1 MMRNVRRIFRVVLF
15 VIAGL
20 YLHYTLPQHDVA
32 KVTGISDRLE
42 RLSGFQQIFYNQV
55 DLGSA
60 EGDMRDLRLINTVKV
75 DTWFLGLWRG
85 GERVM
90 VYRNEDTGVYPPYFK
105 FDSSDLEAEA
115 SALAGKEQWVSIT
128 HYGWRMRFLS
138 IYPNAISIKPV
149 SGPEYRPFPWFNLFF
164 FAFLIVGFFF
174 VRAMWRQFVERTVDP
189 TMDALEDGYDM
200 RKSRVQK
207 WLDSW
212 RSK

>member
-1 MMRNVRRIFRVVLF
+1 
-15 VIAGL
+15 
-20 YLHYTLPQHDVA
+20 
-32 KVTGISDRLE
+32 
-42 RLSGFQQIFYNQV
+42 
-55 DLGSA
+55 
-60 EGDMRDLRLINTVKV
+60 
-75 DTWFLGLWRG
+75 
-85 GERVM
+85 
-90 VYRNEDTGVYPPYFK
+90 
-105 FDSSDLEAEA
+105 
-115 SALAGKEQWVSIT
+115 VSIT

-149 SGPEYRPFPWFNLFF
+149 SVPEYRPFPWFNLFF

>member
-1 MMRNVRRIFRVVLF
+1 MRNVRRIFRVVLF

-42 RLSGFQQIFYNQV
+42 RLSSFQQIFYNQV

-149 SGPEYRPFPWFNLFF
+149 SGPEYRPFPWFILFF

>member
-1 MMRNVRRIFRVVLF
+1 MRNVRRIFRVVLF

-164 FAFLIVGFFF
+164 FAFLFVGFFF

-189 TMDALEDGYDM
+189 TMEALEDGYDM

>member
-1 MMRNVRRIFRVVLF
+1 MRNVRRIFRVVLF

-42 RLSGFQQIFYNQV
+42 RLSSFQQIFYNQV

-60 EGDMRDLRLINTVKV
+60 EGEMRDLRLINTVKV

-207 WLDSW
+207 WFDSW

>member
-1 MMRNVRRIFRVVLF
+1 MRNVRRIFRVVLF

-42 RLSGFQQIFYNQV
+42 RLSSFQQIFYNQV

-164 FAFLIVGFFF
+164 FAFLFVGFFF

-189 TMDALEDGYDM
+189 TMEALEDGYDM

>member
-1 MMRNVRRIFRVVLF
+1 MRNVRRIFRVVLF

>member
-1 MMRNVRRIFRVVLF
+1 MRNVRRFIRGVLF
-15 VIAGL
+15 VLVGL
-20 YLHYTLPQHDVA
+20 YFHYTLPQHDVA

-42 RLSGFQQIFYNQV
+42 RLSWIQRPFYNQG
-55 DLGSA
+55 DLGADQS
-60 EGDMRDLRLINTVKV
+60 EMRDLRLINTVRV
-75 DTWFLGLWRG
+75 NTWFFGLWRG
-85 GERVM
+85 GEEVM

-115 SALAGKEQWVSIT
+115 AALAGKEQWVSIT

-164 FAFLIVGFFF
+164 FAFLIVGLLF

-189 TMDALEDGYDM
+189 TMDALEDGYDA
-200 RKSRVQK
+200 RKSRVQS

>member
-1 MMRNVRRIFRVVLF
+1 MRNVRRIFRVVLF

-42 RLSGFQQIFYNQV
+42 RLSSFQQIFYNQV

-149 SGPEYRPFPWFNLFF
+149 SGPEYGPFPWFNLFF

>member
-1 MMRNVRRIFRVVLF
+1 MRNVRRIFRVVLF

-60 EGDMRDLRLINTVKV
+60 ESDMRDLRLINTVKV

>member
-1 MMRNVRRIFRVVLF
+1 MRNVRRIFRVVLF

-42 RLSGFQQIFYNQV
+42 RLSSFQQIFYNQV

-90 VYRNEDTGVYPPYFK
+90 VYLNEDTGVYPPYFK
-105 FDSSDLEAEA
+105 FDS
-115 SALAGKEQWVSIT
+115 
-128 HYGWRMRFLS
+128 
-138 IYPNAISIKPV
+138 
-149 SGPEYRPFPWFNLFF
+149 
-164 FAFLIVGFFF
+164 
-174 VRAMWRQFVERTVDP
+174 
-189 TMDALEDGYDM
+189 
-200 RKSRVQK
+200 
-207 WLDSW
+207 
-212 RSK
+212 

>member
-1 MMRNVRRIFRVVLF
+1 MRNVRRIFRVVLF

-42 RLSGFQQIFYNQV
+42 RLSSFQQIFYNQV

-207 WLDSW
+207 WLDS
-212 RSK
+212 

>member
-1 MMRNVRRIFRVVLF
+1 MRNVRRIFRVVLF

-42 RLSGFQQIFYNQV
+42 RLSSFQQIFYNQV

-189 TMDALEDGYDM
+189 TMEALEDGYDM

>member
-1 MMRNVRRIFRVVLF
+1 MRNVRRIFRVVLF

-75 DTWFLGLWRG
+75 DTWFLGLWRS

>member
-1 MMRNVRRIFRVVLF
+1 MRNVRRIFRVVLF

-42 RLSGFQQIFYNQV
+42 RLSSFQQIFYNQV

-75 DTWFLGLWRG
+75 DTWFLGLWRD

>member
-1 MMRNVRRIFRVVLF
+1 MRNVRRIFRVVLF

-42 RLSGFQQIFYNQV
+42 RLSSFQQIFYNQV

-164 FAFLIVGFFF
+164 FAFLFVGFFF

>member
-1 MMRNVRRIFRVVLF
+1 MRNVRRIFRVVLF

-42 RLSGFQQIFYNQV
+42 RLSSFQQIFYNQV

-60 EGDMRDLRLINTVKV
+60 GGDMRDLRLINTVKV

-164 FAFLIVGFFF
+164 FAFLFVGFFF

>member
-1 MMRNVRRIFRVVLF
+1 MRNVRRIFRVVLF

-42 RLSGFQQIFYNQV
+42 RLSSFQQIFYNQV

-200 RKSRVQK
+200 RKSRV
-207 WLDSW
+207 
-212 RSK
+212 

>member
-1 MMRNVRRIFRVVLF
+1 MRNVRRIFRVVLF

-42 RLSGFQQIFYNQV
+42 RLSSFQQIFYNQV

-60 EGDMRDLRLINTVKV
+60 EGEMRDLRLINTVKV

>member
-1 MMRNVRRIFRVVLF
+1 MRNVRRIFRVVLF

-42 RLSGFQQIFYNQV
+42 RLSSFQQIFYNQV

-174 VRAMWRQFVERTVDP
+174 VRAMWQQFVERTVDP

>member
-1 MMRNVRRIFRVVLF
+1 
-15 VIAGL
+15 
-20 YLHYTLPQHDVA
+20 
-32 KVTGISDRLE
+32 
-42 RLSGFQQIFYNQV
+42 
-55 DLGSA
+55 
-60 EGDMRDLRLINTVKV
+60 
-75 DTWFLGLWRG
+75 
-85 GERVM
+85 
-90 VYRNEDTGVYPPYFK
+90 
-105 FDSSDLEAEA
+105 
-115 SALAGKEQWVSIT
+115 
-128 HYGWRMRFLS
+128 MRFLS

>member
-1 MMRNVRRIFRVVLF
+1 MRNVRRIFRVVLF

-42 RLSGFQQIFYNQV
+42 RLSSFQQIFYNQV

-60 EGDMRDLRLINTVKV
+60 EVDMRDLRLINTVKV

>member
-42 RLSGFQQIFYNQV
+42 RLSSFQQIFYNQV

-174 VRAMWRQFVERTVDP
+174 VRAMLRQFVERTVDP

>member
-1 MMRNVRRIFRVVLF
+1 MRNVRRIFRVVLF

-42 RLSGFQQIFYNQV
+42 RLSSFQQIFYNQV

-207 WLDSW
+207 WFDSW

>member
-60 EGDMRDLRLINTVKV
+60 EGDMRDLRLINAVKV

>member
-1 MMRNVRRIFRVVLF
+1 MRNVRRIFRVVLF

-42 RLSGFQQIFYNQV
+42 RLSSFQQIFYNQV

-138 IYPNAISIKPV
+138 IYPNAISIKSV

>member
-1 MMRNVRRIFRVVLF
+1 MRNVRRIFRVVLF

-42 RLSGFQQIFYNQV
+42 RLSSFQQIFYNQV

-164 FAFLIVGFFF
+164 FAFLIIGFFF

>member
-1 MMRNVRRIFRVVLF
+1 MRNVRRIFRVVLF

-42 RLSGFQQIFYNQV
+42 RLSSFQQIFYNQV

-75 DTWFLGLWRG
+75 DTLFLGLWRG

>member
-1 MMRNVRRIFRVVLF
+1 MRNVRRIFRVVLF

-42 RLSGFQQIFYNQV
+42 RLSSFQQIFYNQV

-189 TMDALEDGYDM
+189 TMDALEDGYDI

>member
-1 MMRNVRRIFRVVLF
+1 MRNVRRIFRVVLF

-42 RLSGFQQIFYNQV
+42 RLSSFQQIFYNQV

-75 DTWFLGLWRG
+75 DTWFLGLWRS

-200 RKSRVQK
+200 RKSCVQK